1 MPSNPSYLDTH
12 AWVLFQLGLPDEAR
26 RYIERA
32 IQHGPSATIYEHH
45 GDILEAIGLLDEAVR
60 AWSEAL
66 RLDPERHSAAS
77 RISRYR

>member
-1 MPSNPSYLDTH
+1 MPTNPSYLDTH

-32 IQHGPSATIYEHH
+32 LHYGASATIHEHH
-45 GDILEAIGLLDEAVR
+45 GDILEALGLLDDAVR
-60 AWSEAL
+60 AWQEAL
-66 RLDPERHSAAS
+66 RMDPDRNSAAS